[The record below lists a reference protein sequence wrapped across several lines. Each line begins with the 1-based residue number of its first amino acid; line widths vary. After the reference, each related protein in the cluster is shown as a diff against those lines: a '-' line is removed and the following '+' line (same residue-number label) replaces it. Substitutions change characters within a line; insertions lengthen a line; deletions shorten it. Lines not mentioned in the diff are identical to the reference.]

1 MDVARSRKHLVHK
14 LSQAGFNTNY
24 ITYRNVETMPQKNHL
39 EEKIVKETWESFL
52 PYIYNFYFKIFNYV

>member
-39 EEKIVKETWESFL
+39 EEKIVKET
-52 PYIYNFYFKIFNYV
+52 